1 MQTNAVERMKE
12 TNPHFL
18 IRKYRSILFAA
29 IIEELV
35 VFVVSLTDTI
45 VAGNLVGSE
54 AIGAVGLVAPFL
66 TVALFFAALINGGT
80 MRSYTLYIGR
90 FERDRAN
97 RFLSQ
102 GLLLAA
108 SVGILSALILLLVR
122 GSFVESQLLTPQMK
136 EQLTRYYTIILF
148 YIMLEPLSALLDNLA
163 VAEGGEGWAAF
174 ANIAEIVTNVGL
186 SILLGMKW
194 SLAGIGVATLLS
206 KVLFVLLILGWFLVK
221 KRGVRFVW
229 HWNLRDCLLI
239 GRTGIIRA
247 STFAF
252 TAITTLLL
260 NSFTSQHFGS
270 DALGALVI
278 AQRYLGLSS
287 LFLGV
292 SMAIQPLIGTLRGEG
307 NTKAERYLMRI
318 AGRVTLLIGIFASL
332 LIVFLARILVRIMG
346 VEGGILFSN
355 AVDALRISCA
365 TLFLQAILTLFFL
378 YYFLTERAG
387 LSFFLTLSKDLI
399 FPLGL
404 SIALSFLLG
413 GEKGIWFGLMIA
425 PAAVFLLAVIVILI
439 KGGRKGFPLMLPR
452 EQDARIHI
460 YDFDLD
466 ETNISDMAKTAEALA
481 AESGYT
487 EKVQTLCSLY
497 LEETL
502 MLVLR
507 KNASSGKTIRAECTL
522 VNEEEG
528 LRLVLRD
535 SGVIF
540 NLSDAD
546 AQPDSFNQY
555 VVGNM
560 MASMEQKMYLKTTG
574 YNRNEFFFKEEKA

>member
-1 MQTNAVERMKE
+1 M
-12 TNPHFL
+12 
-18 IRKYRSILFAA
+18 IRKYRSILLAA

-35 VFVVSLTDTI
+35 IFVVSLTDTI
-45 VAGNLVGSE
+45 VAGNLVGPE

-66 TVALFFAALINGGT
+66 TVTLFFAALINGGT
-80 MRSYTLYIGR
+80 MRNYTLYIGR

-97 RFLSQ
+97 RFISQ
-102 GLLLAA
+102 GFLLAA
-108 SVGILSALILLLVR
+108 SVGILCALVFLLIR

-148 YIMLEPLSALLDNLA
+148 YVMLEPLSALLDNLA

-186 SILLGMKW
+186 SILLGMKY

-206 KVLFVLLILGWFLVK
+206 KILFVMLLIGWHLVK

-229 HWNLRDCLLI
+229 RWSFRDCLQI
-239 GRTGIIRA
+239 GRTGIVRA

-252 TAITTLLL
+252 TGITTLLL

-270 DALGALVI
+270 DALAALVI
-278 AQRYLGLSS
+278 AERYLGLSS

-318 AGRVTLLIGIFASL
+318 AGRITCLVGIIISFLTIFFAR
-332 LIVFLARILVRIMG
+332 FLVRITG
-346 VEGGILFSN
+346 VEGGVLYSD
-355 AVDALRISCA
+355 AVEALQISCS

-387 LSFFLTLSKDLI
+387 LSFFLALSKDLI
-399 FPLGL
+399 FPLGAA
-404 SIALSFLLG
+404 IALSFLLG
-413 GEKGIWFGLMIA
+413 GERGIWFGLMIA
-425 PAAVFLLAVIVILI
+425 PAAAFLVAIIVILL
-439 KGGRKGFPLMLPR
+439 KGGRKGFPLMLPKER
-452 EQDARIHI
+452 DGRIHI
-460 YDFDLD
+460 YDFGLD
-466 ETNISDMAKTAEALA
+466 RESITNMAKTAETLA
-481 AESGYT
+481 AESGYSAH
-487 EKVQTLCSLY
+487 VQMLSALY

-502 MLVLR
+502 MLVMR
-507 KNASSGKTIRAECTL
+507 KNDSYRKTILAECTL
-522 VNEEEG
+522 MTEEEG
-528 LRLVLRD
+528 LRMILRD

-546 AQPDSFNQY
+546 AHPDSFNQY

-560 MASMEQKMYLKTTG
+560 MASMEQKIYLKTTG
-574 YNRNEFFFKEEKA
+574 YNRNEFFFKEENA